1 MTESSSVWREERA
14 RKRDTD
20 GDGGG
25 CDKNAYKLRQYVK
38 TSEYFFF
45 LLNDSLK
52 SFRRS
57 VTLLKIRKRA
67 NIGK

>member
-1 MTESSSVWREERA
+1 MTESSSVWREERERE

-38 TSEYFFF
+38 TSEFFF
-45 LLNDSLK
+45 L
-52 SFRRS
+52 
-57 VTLLKIRKRA
+57 V
-67 NIGK
+67 

>member
-45 LLNDSLK
+45 L
-52 SFRRS
+52 
-57 VTLLKIRKRA
+57 A
-67 NIGK
+67 